1 LGSVTEKLLRKATCP
16 VLTVPR
22 RHPEAV
28 PASPT
33 LFKRILCPIDF
44 SECSMDALQY
54 AMSMAQ
60 ENDASLL
67 VVYVVPNDF
76 VPLPG
81 QSPSERLD
89 RTISVAEFFMRREE
103 HVRRLL
109 QQAVPETVRTYCSV
123 ETMMTHGQPA
133 SEILKLAD
141 KSGSDLIVIGV
152 RGRGAADL
160 ALLGSTTQHVVRQAT
175 CPVLTICQ
183 R

>member
-1 LGSVTEKLLRKATCP
+1 
-16 VLTVPR
+16 
-22 RHPEAV
+22 
-28 PASPT
+28 
-33 LFKRILCPIDF
+33 
-44 SECSMDALQY
+44 
-54 AMSMAQ
+54 
-60 ENDASLL
+60 
-67 VVYVVPNDF
+67 
-76 VPLPG
+76 
-81 QSPSERLD
+81 
-89 RTISVAEFFMRREE
+89 MRREE

-123 ETMMTHGQPA
+123 ETMMAHGQPA